1 MAFTLPDPTD
11 AEREDL
17 ARLFASIA
25 SDAGVRVMEVYNS
38 DFETRTK
45 ADYSPVSDADE
56 RAEEVIL
63 ARLEEALPGVPVL
76 AEERASRDAVVALAA
91 VIPTIVVD
99 AVDGQVRVRLR
110 AHAF

>member
-1 MAFTLPDPTD
+1 MAFTLTDPTD

-25 SDAGVRVMEVYNS
+25 SAAGVRVMEVYNS

-63 ARLEEALPGVPVL
+63 ARPEEALPGAPLL
-76 AEERASRDAVVALAA
+76 AEHRAPRAGGGGTLGETSLLSDPCPV
-91 VIPTIVVD
+91 PT
-99 AVDGQVRVRLR
+99 
-110 AHAF
+110 